1 MTGFGR
7 GNAAGDNFS
16 AAVEIKT
23 VNNRFLDVHL
33 RMGQELSA
41 LEVMIKRRI
50 SARLSR
56 GRVDVNIM
64 FERSGESTYELD
76 RTVIARYLSALRTIQ
91 KEFDLQGE
99 PDITSLVRLPGA
111 MQPMREELD
120 EKMIAGITLA
130 LDNALEDL
138 ALMRANEAQ
147 ALSAEMRMRIAKIEA
162 ELPIIEA
169 AAGTLVD
176 AYRAR
181 LQKRIGELLAR
192 SGQPAEIDPGRLAQE
207 VAFLA
212 DKSDISEEIVRLRSH
227 LDQFRETL
235 DLQTEIGKRLDFL
248 LQELNR
254 EANTVL
260 SKSTDINIKDA
271 GLVIKAEIEK
281 LREQVQNVE

>member
-1 MTGFGR
+1 MNSMTGFGR

-33 RMGQELSA
+33 RMGQELSS

-50 SARLSR
+50 AAKLSR

-162 ELPIIEA
+162 ELPVIES

-181 LQKRIGELLAR
+181 LQKRVGELLAR

-235 DLQTEIGKRLDFL
+235 DLPTEIGKRLDF
-248 LQELNR
+248 
-254 EANTVL
+254 
-260 SKSTDINIKDA
+260 
-271 GLVIKAEIEK
+271 
-281 LREQVQNVE
+281 